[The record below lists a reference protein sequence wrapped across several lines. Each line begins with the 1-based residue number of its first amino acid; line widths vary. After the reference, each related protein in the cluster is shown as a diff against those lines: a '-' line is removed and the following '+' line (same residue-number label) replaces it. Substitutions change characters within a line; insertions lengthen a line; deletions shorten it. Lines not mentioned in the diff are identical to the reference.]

1 MIRLEDTSG
10 GEIARAI
17 AEERHRMGSP
27 ATGMV
32 LTMLILSDEEYAS
45 DATEA
50 AVLSARQHPMR
61 ILTLIPRPGRGPDQ
75 IDAQVMVGGDD
86 GPGEVAIVRLRGD
99 RSGHANSVVIPLLL
113 PDTPV
118 VSWWPTDPPPV
129 PADDPIGSH
138 CQRRITD
145 LATSPDPLAALRV
158 RQDGY
163 VPGDSDLAWTRLTS
177 WRSALA
183 SLLDNGMTR
192 VTSAS
197 VEAEADNPSAIL
209 LAGWLRWALEVEV
222 DLTPVAGQG
231 ITQVQFDTPQG
242 LITLAR
248 PDGAVATLSRPGVPD
263 STIALPR
270 RGLPDL
276 LSEELRRLDPDEVY
290 GDVLRSL
297 GNPSSGDASGGD
309 A

>member
-1 MIRLEDTSG
+1 
-10 GEIARAI
+10 
-17 AEERHRMGSP
+17 
-27 ATGMV
+27 
-32 LTMLILSDEEYAS
+32 MLILSDEEYAS

-158 RQDGY
+158 RQAGY

-209 LAGWLRWALEVEV
+209 LAGWLRWALDVEV
-222 DLTPVAGQG
+222 DLTPVAGPG
-231 ITQVQFDTPQG
+231 ITQVQLDTPQG

-297 GNPSSGDASGGD
+297 GNPSSGDPSGGD

>member
-10 GEIARAI
+10 GAISRAI
-17 AEERHRMGSP
+17 SEERHRMGSP

-32 LTMLILSDEEYAS
+32 LTMLILTDEEFAS

-86 GPGEVAIVRLRGD
+86 GPGEVAIIRLRGD

-118 VSWWPTDPPPV
+118 VAWWPADAPPV
-129 PADDPIGSH
+129 PADDPIGRH
-138 CQRRITD
+138 AQRRITD
-145 LATSPDPLAALRV
+145 LSTAGDVMSALAERRA
-158 RQDGY
+158 GY
-163 VPGDSDLAWTRLTS
+163 VPGDVDLAWTRVTS

-183 SLLDNGMTR
+183 SMLDLTHGPIR
-192 VTSAS
+192 SAS
-197 VEAEADNPSAIL
+197 VAAEADNPSAIL
-209 LAGWLRWALEVEV
+209 LVSWLRECLGMGVE
-222 DLTPVAGQG
+222 LRTSEGPG
-231 ITQVQFDTPQG
+231 ITEAVLVTATGDLRT
-242 LITLAR
+242 AR
-248 PDGAVATLSRPGVPD
+248 PEHNVAVLSRPGIPD

-270 RGLPDL
+270 RPLPEL
-276 LSEELRRLDPDEVY
+276 LSEELRRLDPDEIY
-290 GDVLRSL
+290 GEALL
-297 GNPSSGDASGGD
+297 GTAPPAAS
-309 A
+309 

>member
-10 GEIARAI
+10 GDIARAI

-32 LTMLILSDEEYAS
+32 LTMLILTDEEYAS

-99 RSGHANSVVIPLLL
+99 RSDHANSVAIPLLL

-129 PADDPIGSH
+129 PADNPIGRH

-145 LATSPDPLAALRV
+145 MATASDPGAALRE
-158 RQDGY
+158 RQAGY

-183 SLLDNGMTR
+183 SILDNDATVVR
-192 VTSAS
+192 S
-197 VEAEADNPSAIL
+197 VSVRAEADNPSAVL
-209 LAGWLRWALEVEV
+209 LAAWLRWALRVAV
-222 DLTPVAGQG
+222 DLTAADGPG
-231 ITQVQFDTPQG
+231 ITEVVLDTTTGP
-242 LITLAR
+242 ITLAR
-248 PDGAVATLSRPGVPD
+248 PDGSVATLSRPGVPD

-270 RGLPDL
+270 RALPDL
-276 LSEELRRLDPDEVY
+276 LSEELRRLDPDVVY
-290 GDVLRSL
+290 GEVLHSIS
-297 GNPSSGDASGGD
+297 PDAGLRP
-309 A
+309 

>member
-118 VSWWPTDPPPV
+118 VLWWPTDPPPV
-129 PADDPIGSH
+129 PADDPIGRH

-145 LATSPDPLAALRV
+145 LATAADPRAALRE
-158 RQDGY
+158 RRAGY

-183 SLLDNGMTR
+183 SLLDDETTQVR
-192 VTSAS
+192 AVS
-197 VEAEADNPSAIL
+197 VDAEADNPSAIL
-209 LAGWLRWALEVEV
+209 LAAWLRWALRIPVE
-222 DLTPVAGQG
+222 LTPVIGPG
-231 ITQVQFDTPQG
+231 ITQVQLDTAQG
-242 LITLAR
+242 MITLAR

-276 LSEELRRLDPDEVY
+276 LSEELRRLDPDDVY
-290 GDVLRSL
+290 GDVLMSL
-297 GNPSSGDASGGD
+297 GETPGQAS
-309 A
+309 

>member
-10 GEIARAI
+10 GDIARAI

-99 RSGHANSVVIPLLL
+99 RSSHANSVAIPLLL

-129 PADDPIGSH
+129 PAEDPIGRH

-145 LATSPDPLAALRV
+145 LATAADPAAALRE
-158 RQDGY
+158 RQAGY

-183 SLLDNGMTR
+183 SILDNDTTTVR
-192 VTSAS
+192 AIS
-197 VEAEADNPSAIL
+197 VQAEAENPSAVL
-209 LAGWLRWALEVEV
+209 LAAWLHWAMDISVELSPA
-222 DLTPVAGQG
+222 DGPG
-231 ITQVQFDTPQG
+231 ITRVSLDTAQG
-242 LITLAR
+242 DITLSR
-248 PDGAVATLSRPGVPD
+248 PDGSVATLSRPGVPD

-270 RGLPDL
+270 RTLPDL
-276 LSEELRRLDPDEVY
+276 LSEELRRLDPDVVY
-290 GDVLRSL
+290 GEVLQSFAP
-297 GNPSSGDASGGD
+297 GSIGVT
-309 A
+309 

>member
-129 PADDPIGSH
+129 PADDPIGRH

-145 LATSPDPLAALRV
+145 LATAADPRAALLER
-158 RQDGY
+158 RAGY

-183 SLLDNGMTR
+183 SLLDDETTR
-192 VTSAS
+192 VRAVS
-197 VEAEADNPSAIL
+197 VDAEADNPSALL
-209 LAGWLRWALEVEV
+209 LAAWLRWALQVPV
-222 DLTPVAGQG
+222 ALTPVIGPG
-231 ITQVQFDTPQG
+231 ITQVQIDTDQG
-242 LITLAR
+242 MITLAR

-290 GDVLRSL
+290 GDVLMSL
-297 GNPSSGDASGGD
+297 GEPQGEAT
-309 A
+309 

>member
-10 GEIARAI
+10 GAIARAI

-113 PDTPV
+113 SDTPV
-118 VSWWPTDPPPV
+118 VSWWPSDPPPV
-129 PADDPIGSH
+129 PADDPIGRH

-145 LATSPDPLAALRV
+145 LATEPDVQAALRQRV
-158 RQDGY
+158 AGY
-163 VPGDSDLAWTRLTS
+163 VPGDTDLAWTRLTS

-183 SLLDNGMTR
+183 SVLDDGAIHP
-192 VTSAS
+192 TSGK

-209 LAGWLRWALEVEV
+209 LAAWLRWALGIPVALV
-222 DLTPVAGQG
+222 PVAGPG
-231 ITQVQFDTPQG
+231 ITEVALDTPLG
-242 LITLAR
+242 PIVLSR
-248 PDGAVATLSRPGVPD
+248 PDGAVASLSRPGVPP

-270 RGLPDL
+270 RALPDL

-290 GDVLRSL
+290 GDVL
-297 GNPSSGDASGGD
+297 ASTVT
-309 A
+309 ATAQEA

>member
-10 GEIARAI
+10 GDIARAI

-32 LTMLILSDEEYAS
+32 LTMLIMSDEEYAS

-61 ILTLIPRPGRGPDQ
+61 ILTLIPRPGRGPNQ

-129 PADDPIGSH
+129 PADDPIGRH

-145 LATSPDPLAALRV
+145 LATAPDPRAALRE
-158 RQDGY
+158 RQAGY
-163 VPGDSDLAWTRLTS
+163 VPGDSDLSWTRLTS

-183 SLLDNGMTR
+183 SLLDDGTTR
-192 VTSAS
+192 VRAAS

-209 LAGWLRWALEVEV
+209 LAAWLHWALGVPVE
-222 DLTPVAGQG
+222 LAPVIGPG
-231 ITQVQFDTPQG
+231 ITRVQLDTDQG
-242 LITLAR
+242 MIALDR
-248 PDGAVATLSRPGVPD
+248 PDGAVATLTRPGVPE

-297 GNPSSGDASGGD
+297 GEHSGDTA
-309 A
+309 

>member
-10 GEIARAI
+10 GEISRAI

-99 RSGHANSVVIPLLL
+99 RAAHANSVAIPLLL

-118 VSWWPTDPPPV
+118 VAWWPTHPPPV
-129 PADDPIGSH
+129 PADDPIGRH

-145 LATSPDPLAALRV
+145 MASAEHAQVALAERRS
-158 RQDGY
+158 GY
-163 VPGDSDLAWTRLTS
+163 VPGDTDLAWTRITP

-183 SLLDNGMTR
+183 ALLDDGLITA
-192 VTSAS
+192 TSGI
-197 VEAEADNPSAIL
+197 VEAERDNPSAIL
-209 LAGWLRWALEVEV
+209 LAAWLRWALGVPVE
-222 DLTPVAGQG
+222 LRESEGPG
-231 ITQVQFDTPQG
+231 ITRAALTDADGEIG
-242 LITLAR
+242 LDR
-248 PDGAVATLSRPGVPD
+248 PDGSVATLIRSGYPD

-270 RGLPDL
+270 RGLPEL
-276 LSEELRRLDPDEVY
+276 LSEELRRLTPDEVY
-290 GDVLRSL
+290 GFVL
-297 GNPSSGDASGGD
+297 ASTADGTWEEP
-309 A
+309 

>member
-10 GEIARAI
+10 GDIARAI
-17 AEERHRMGSP
+17 GEERHRMGSP

-32 LTMLILSDEEYAS
+32 LTMLILSDEEFAS

-61 ILTLIPRPGRGPDQ
+61 ILTMIPRPGRGPDQ

-99 RSGHANSVVIPLLL
+99 RAGHANSVAIPLLL

-118 VSWWPTDPPPV
+118 VSWWPSDPPSV
-129 PADDPIGSH
+129 PSEDPIGRHS
-138 CQRRITD
+138 QRRITD
-145 LATSPDPLAALRV
+145 LATAPDTRAALRE
-158 RQDGY
+158 RIAGY
-163 VPGDSDLAWTRLTS
+163 VPGDTDLAWTRLTA

-183 SLLDNGMTR
+183 SLLDDEASD
-192 VTSAS
+192 VTSAA

-209 LAGWLRWALEVEV
+209 LCAWLRWALGVEV
-222 DLTPVAGQG
+222 SLSGVIGPG
-231 ITQVQFDTPQG
+231 ITKVSLTTPQG
-242 LITLAR
+242 VVALTR
-248 PDGAVATLSRPGVPD
+248 PDGAVATLTRPGVPD

-290 GDVLRSL
+290 GDVLRSID
-297 GNPSSGDASGGD
+297 GDAL

>member
-1 MIRLEDTSG
+1 
-10 GEIARAI
+10 
-17 AEERHRMGSP
+17 MGSP

-99 RSGHANSVVIPLLL
+99 RAGHANSVVIPLLL

-118 VSWWPTDPPPV
+118 VAWWPTDPPPV
-129 PADDPIGSH
+129 PADNPIGHH

-145 LATSPDPLAALRV
+145 MATAPDPRAALRE
-158 RQDGY
+158 RKAGY

-183 SLLDNGMTR
+183 SLLDDGETR
-192 VTSAS
+192 ATAGS

-209 LAGWLRWALEVEV
+209 LAAWLRWALDITVEF
-222 DLTPVAGQG
+222 TPVAGPG
-231 ITQVQFDTPQG
+231 ITRVRLETATGPISLD
-242 LITLAR
+242 R
-248 PDGAVATLSRPGVPD
+248 PDGSVATLSRPGVPE

-290 GDVLRSL
+290 GDVLESI
-297 GNPSSGDASGGD
+297 STAHV
-309 A
+309 

>member
-1 MIRLEDTSG
+1 MIRLENTSG
-10 GEIARAI
+10 GDIARAI

-61 ILTLIPRPGRGPDQ
+61 ILTLIPRPGRGADQ

-118 VSWWPTDPPPV
+118 VSWWPSDPPAV
-129 PADDPIGSH
+129 PAEDPLGRHS
-138 CQRRITD
+138 QRRITD
-145 LATSPDPLAALRV
+145 LATAADPRAALRE
-158 RQDGY
+158 RRDGY
-163 VPGDSDLAWTRLTS
+163 IPGDTDLAWTRLTT

-183 SLLDNGMTR
+183 SLLDDDSSGVRT
-192 VTSAS
+192 AA
-197 VEAEADNPSAIL
+197 VEAEADNPSAL
-209 LAGWLRWALEVEV
+209 LLCGWLSWALRV
-222 DLTPVAGQG
+222 DVTLTGVIGPG
-231 ITQVQFDTPQG
+231 ITRVSLTTDQG
-242 LITLAR
+242 VIALER

-276 LSEELRRLDPDEVY
+276 LSEELRRLDPDAVY
-290 GDVLRSL
+290 GEVLQSL
-297 GNPSSGDASGGD
+297 RVGDQG
-309 A
+309 

>member
-99 RSGHANSVVIPLLL
+99 
-113 PDTPV
+113 
-118 VSWWPTDPPPV
+118 
-129 PADDPIGSH
+129 
-138 CQRRITD
+138 
-145 LATSPDPLAALRV
+145 
-158 RQDGY
+158 
-163 VPGDSDLAWTRLTS
+163 
-177 WRSALA
+177 
-183 SLLDNGMTR
+183 
-192 VTSAS
+192 
-197 VEAEADNPSAIL
+197 
-209 LAGWLRWALEVEV
+209 
-222 DLTPVAGQG
+222 
-231 ITQVQFDTPQG
+231 
-242 LITLAR
+242 
-248 PDGAVATLSRPGVPD
+248 
-263 STIALPR
+263 
-270 RGLPDL
+270 
-276 LSEELRRLDPDEVY
+276 
-290 GDVLRSL
+290 
-297 GNPSSGDASGGD
+297 
-309 A
+309 

>member
-10 GEIARAI
+10 GAIARAI
-17 AEERHRMGSP
+17 SEQRHHMGSP

-32 LTMLILSDEEYAS
+32 LTMLILSDEEMAS

-75 IDAQVMVGGDD
+75 IDAQIMVGGDD

-99 RSGHANSVVIPLLL
+99 RSGHANSVVVPLLL

-118 VSWWPTDPPPV
+118 VSWWPSDPPPV
-129 PADDPIGSH
+129 PADDPIGRH

-145 LATSPDPLAALRV
+145 LATAPEVHEAIIA
-158 RQDGY
+158 RQSGY
-163 VPGDSDLAWTRLTS
+163 VPGDTDLAWTRLTS

-183 SLLDNGMTR
+183 SVLDDDAVGVLSGTVM
-192 VTSAS
+192 
-197 VEAEADNPSAIL
+197 AEGDNPSAIL
-209 LAGWLRWALEVEV
+209 LTTWLRWALGVDVALNPSPGPGIVEV
-222 DLTPVAGQG
+222 SLQTTNGTIV
-231 ITQVQFDTPQG
+231 
-242 LITLAR
+242 LSR
-248 PDGAVATLSRPGVPD
+248 PDGAVASLSRPGVPD

-270 RGLPDL
+270 RALPDL

-290 GDVLRSL
+290 GAVLAAVPVL
-297 GNPSSGDASGGD
+297 PA
-309 A
+309 ATP

>member
-10 GEIARAI
+10 GAVARAI

-32 LTMLILSDEEYAS
+32 LTMLILTDEEYAS

-86 GPGEVAIVRLRGD
+86 GPGEVAIIRLRGD
-99 RSGHANSVVIPLLL
+99 RSSHANSVVIPLLL

-118 VSWWPTDPPPV
+118 VAWWPADPPPV
-129 PADDPIGSH
+129 PANDPIGRH
-138 CQRRITD
+138 AQLRITD
-145 LATSPDPLAALRV
+145 LSTASDVIAALAER
-158 RQDGY
+158 RAGY
-163 VPGDSDLAWTRLTS
+163 VPGDTDLAWTRITP

-183 SLLDNGMTR
+183 AMLDQQHGKIRAAT
-192 VTSAS
+192 VSA
-197 VEAEADNPSAIL
+197 EPDNPSAL
-209 LAGWLRWALEVEV
+209 LLVSWLHECLNAPVGLEVS
-222 DLTPVAGQG
+222 DGPG
-231 ITQVQFDTPQG
+231 ITEAVLHMGTGD
-242 LITLAR
+242 LRLAR
-248 PDGAVATLSRPGVPD
+248 PDGSVATLSRPGVPD

-270 RGLPDL
+270 RGLPEL
-276 LSEELRRLDPDEVY
+276 LSEELRRLDPDTVY
-290 GDVLRSL
+290 GQALA
-297 GNPSSGDASGGD
+297 GTAPGAS
-309 A
+309 

>member
-1 MIRLEDTSG
+1 VEASVIRLENTSG
-10 GEIARAI
+10 SDIARAI

-32 LTMLILSDEEYAS
+32 LTMLILSDEEFAS

-86 GPGEVAIVRLRGD
+86 GPGEVAIIRLRGD
-99 RSGHANSVVIPLLL
+99 RSSHANSVVIPLLL

-118 VSWWPTDPPPV
+118 VSWWPSDPPPV
-129 PADDPIGSH
+129 PADDPIGRH

-145 LATSPDPLAALRV
+145 LATAPDTRAALRE
-158 RQDGY
+158 RKAGY
-163 VPGDSDLAWTRLTS
+163 VPGDTDLAWTRLTS
-177 WRSALA
+177 WRSAIA
-183 SLLDNGMTR
+183 SLLDDDAHAVR
-192 VTSAS
+192 SAT
-197 VEAEADNPSAIL
+197 VEAEFDNPSAIL
-209 LAGWLRWALEVEV
+209 LAAWLKWALAI
-222 DLTPVAGQG
+222 DVALESVTGPG
-231 ITQVQFDTPQG
+231 ITEVRLETSAGPIVLD
-242 LITLAR
+242 R
-248 PDGAVATLSRPGVPD
+248 PDGAVAILTRPGIPD

-276 LSEELRRLDPDEVY
+276 LSEELRRLDPDAVY
-290 GDVLRSL
+290 GDVLNSIPDV
-297 GNPSSGDASGGD
+297 GMP
-309 A
+309 

>member
-10 GEIARAI
+10 GDISRAI
-17 AEERHRMGSP
+17 AEERHKMGSP

-32 LTMLILSDEEYAS
+32 LTMLYLSDDEYAS

-50 AVLSARQHPMR
+50 AVLSARQHPML

-99 RSGHANSVVIPLLL
+99 RAGHANSVVIPLLL
-113 PDTPV
+113 SDTPV

-129 PADDPIGSH
+129 PADDPIGRHS
-138 CQRRITD
+138 QRRITD
-145 LATSPDPLAALRV
+145 LATSADPLAALRE
-158 RQDGY
+158 RQAGY

-183 SLLDNGMTR
+183 SLLDDGAT
-192 VTSAS
+192 TATGAS

-209 LAGWLRWALEVEV
+209 LAAWLHWALEVPVE
-222 DLTPVAGQG
+222 LTPVAGPG
-231 ITQVQFDTPQG
+231 ITQVQLDTRQG

-297 GNPSSGDASGGD
+297 GEPTGDTA
-309 A
+309 

>member
-158 RQDGY
+158 RQAGY

-183 SLLDNGMTR
+183 SLLDNGLTR

-209 LAGWLRWALEVEV
+209 LAGWLRWALDVHV
-222 DLTPVAGQG
+222 DLAPVAGPG
-231 ITQVQFDTPQG
+231 ITQVQLDTPQG

-297 GNPSSGDASGGD
+297 GNPSIGDPSGGD

>member
-1 MIRLEDTSG
+1 
-10 GEIARAI
+10 
-17 AEERHRMGSP
+17 
-27 ATGMV
+27 
-32 LTMLILSDEEYAS
+32 
-45 DATEA
+45 
-50 AVLSARQHPMR
+50 
-61 ILTLIPRPGRGPDQ
+61 
-75 IDAQVMVGGDD
+75 MVGGDD

-158 RQDGY
+158 RQAGY

-183 SLLDNGMTR
+183 SLLDNGLTR

-209 LAGWLRWALEVEV
+209 LAGWLRWALDVQV
-222 DLTPVAGQG
+222 DLTPVAGPG
-231 ITQVQFDTPQG
+231 ITQVQLDTPQG

-297 GNPSSGDASGGD
+297 GNPSIGDPSGGD

>member
-10 GEIARAI
+10 GDIARAI

-99 RSGHANSVVIPLLL
+99 RSDHANSVAIPLLL

-118 VSWWPTDPPPV
+118 VAWWPTDPPPV
-129 PADDPIGSH
+129 PADHRRLRGHAGHRRRGDRAAGSAASPIWPP
-138 CQRRITD
+138 RPT
-145 LATSPDPLAALRV
+145 PALRFA
-158 RQDGY
+158 
-163 VPGDSDLAWTRLTS
+163 SDRPAMSR
-177 WRSALA
+177 A
-183 SLLDNGMTR
+183 
-192 VTSAS
+192 
-197 VEAEADNPSAIL
+197 
-209 LAGWLRWALEVEV
+209 
-222 DLTPVAGQG
+222 TPIWHG
-231 ITQVQFDTPQG
+231 
-242 LITLAR
+242 
-248 PDGAVATLSRPGVPD
+248 PD
-263 STIALPR
+263 
-270 RGLPDL
+270 
-276 LSEELRRLDPDEVY
+276 
-290 GDVLRSL
+290 
-297 GNPSSGDASGGD
+297 
-309 A
+309 

>member
-129 PADDPIGSH
+129 PADDPIGAH

-145 LATSPDPLAALRV
+145 LATSPDPIAGLRE
-158 RQDGY
+158 RRAGY

-183 SLLDNGMTR
+183 SLLDNAMT
-192 VTSAS
+192 TTTAAS

-209 LAGWLRWALEVEV
+209 LAAWLRWALGVPVE
-222 DLTPVAGQG
+222 LTPVTGPG
-231 ITQVQFDTPQG
+231 ITQVQLDTPQG
-242 LITLAR
+242 LITLDR
-248 PDGAVATLSRPGVPD
+248 PDGAVATLSRPGVPN

-290 GDVLRSL
+290 GDVLQSL
-297 GNPSSGDASGGD
+297 GDSYAIAHSGGD

>member
-129 PADDPIGSH
+129 TADDPIGSH

-158 RQDGY
+158 RQAGY

-231 ITQVQFDTPQG
+231 ITQVQLDTPQG

>member
-32 LTMLILSDEEYAS
+32 LTMLIVTDEEYAS

-61 ILTLIPRPGRGPDQ
+61 ILTLIPRPGRGVDQ

-99 RSGHANSVVIPLLL
+99 RSGHANSVAIPLLL

-129 PADDPIGSH
+129 PADDPIGRH

-145 LATSPDPLAALRV
+145 LATATDPGAAIRV
-158 RQDGY
+158 RQAGY
-163 VPGDSDLAWTRLTS
+163 VPGDSDLAWTRLTA

-183 SLLDNGMTR
+183 SILDND
-192 VTSAS
+192 VTTVRSAS
-197 VEAEADNPSAIL
+197 VEAEADNPSAVL
-209 LAGWLRWALEVEV
+209 LAAWLRWALRIPVE
-222 DLTPVAGQG
+222 LAPAEGPG
-231 ITQVQFDTPQG
+231 ITRVTLDAAHG
-242 LITLAR
+242 DITLSR
-248 PDGAVATLSRPGVPD
+248 PDGSVATLSRPGVPD

-270 RGLPDL
+270 RTLPDL
-276 LSEELRRLDPDEVY
+276 LSEELRRLDPDVVY
-290 GDVLRSL
+290 GEVLHSIVP
-297 GNPSSGDASGGD
+297 GASET
-309 A
+309 

>member
-10 GEIARAI
+10 GAI
-17 AEERHRMGSP
+17 SHAISEERHRMGSP

-32 LTMLILSDEEYAS
+32 LTMLILTDEEFAS

-99 RSGHANSVVIPLLL
+99 RSTHANSVVIPLLL
-113 PDTPV
+113 SDTPV
-118 VSWWPTDPPPV
+118 VAWWPADAPPV
-129 PADDPIGSH
+129 PADDPIGRH
-138 CQRRITD
+138 AQRRITD
-145 LATSPDPLAALRV
+145 LSTSSDVLSALAERRA
-158 RQDGY
+158 GY
-163 VPGDSDLAWTRLTS
+163 VPGDVDLAWTRLTS

-183 SLLDNGMTR
+183 SMLDLTQGPIR
-192 VTSAS
+192 SAVVT
-197 VEAEADNPSAIL
+197 AEPDNPSAIL
-209 LAGWLRWALEVEV
+209 LASWLHECLNAPVE
-222 DLTPVAGQG
+222 LRTSEGPG
-231 ITQVQFDTPQG
+231 ITEGV
-242 LITLAR
+242 LITPAGDLRIAR
-248 PDGAVATLSRPGVPD
+248 PDNNVAILSRPGVPD

-270 RGLPDL
+270 RPLPEL

-290 GDVLRSL
+290 GEALM
-297 GNPSSGDASGGD
+297 GTAPGG
-309 A
+309 AA

>member
-10 GEIARAI
+10 GDIARAI

-32 LTMLILSDEEYAS
+32 LTMLILSDEEFAS

-61 ILTLIPRPGRGPDQ
+61 ILTLIPRPGRGPHQ

-99 RSGHANSVVIPLLL
+99 RAAHANSVAIPLLL

-118 VSWWPTDPPPV
+118 VSWWPSDPPPV
-129 PADDPIGSH
+129 PAQDPIGRHS
-138 CQRRITD
+138 QRRITD
-145 LATSPDPLAALRV
+145 LATASDPRAALQERIT
-158 RQDGY
+158 GY
-163 VPGDSDLAWTRLTS
+163 IPGDTDLAWTRITS

-183 SLLDNGMTR
+183 SLLDNEGIT
-192 VTSAS
+192 VTAAA
-197 VEAEADNPSAIL
+197 VESETGNPSATL
-209 LAGWLRWALEVEV
+209 LSAWLAWALDVEV
-222 DLTPVAGQG
+222 TLTSVTGPG
-231 ITQVQFDTPQG
+231 ITRASLTTDEGSISLT
-242 LITLAR
+242 R

-270 RGLPDL
+270 RALPDL
-276 LSEELRRLDPDEVY
+276 LSEELRRLDPDPVY
-290 GDVLRSL
+290 GEVLRSL
-297 GNPSSGDASGGD
+297 ADDAS
-309 A
+309 

>member
-297 GNPSSGDASGGD
+297 GNPSSGDASDGD

>member
-17 AEERHRMGSP
+17 SEERHRMGSP

-75 IDAQVMVGGDD
+75 IDAQIMVGGDD

-99 RSGHANSVVIPLLL
+99 RSAHANSVAVPLLL

-129 PADDPIGSH
+129 PADDPIGRHS
-138 CQRRITD
+138 QRRITD
-145 LATSPDPLAALRV
+145 LATAADPRAALRE
-158 RQDGY
+158 RISGY
-163 VPGDSDLAWTRLTS
+163 IPGDTDLAWTRLTS
-177 WRSALA
+177 WRSAIA
-183 SLLDNGMTR
+183 SLLDDDAFDVR
-192 VTSAS
+192 SAA
-197 VEAEADNPSAIL
+197 VEAESDNPSAML
-209 LAGWLRWALEVEV
+209 LAGWLNWALGIDVA
-222 DLTPVAGQG
+222 LTGVLGPG
-231 ITQVQFDTPQG
+231 ITRVSLMTDQG
-242 LITLAR
+242 TLVLSR
-248 PDGAVATLSRPGVPD
+248 PDGAVATLTRPEVPD

-297 GNPSSGDASGGD
+297 AQGLP
-309 A
+309 